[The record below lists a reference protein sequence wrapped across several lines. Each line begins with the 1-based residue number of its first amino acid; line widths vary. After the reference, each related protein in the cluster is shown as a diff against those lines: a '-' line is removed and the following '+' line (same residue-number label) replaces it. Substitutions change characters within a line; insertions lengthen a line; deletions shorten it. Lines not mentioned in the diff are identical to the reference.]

1 MNEVKLIAR
10 LQHVNLVRLLGCCV
24 DKDEKMLIYEYLE
37 NLSFDSHLFDK
48 TRRSNLDWKKRFDI
62 VNGIARGLL
71 YLHQD
76 SRLRVIHR
84 DLKASNVL
92 LDKDMTPKISDF
104 GMARIFGRDET
115 EANTRKVVGTY
126 GYMSPEY
133 AMYGKF
139 SMKSDVFSFGV
150 LLLEI
155 ISGKKNNSFY
165 DSDRDLNLLS
175 FVWRYWKEGKGLEI
189 VDPVIVDWSSSTF
202 RPHEILRCIQIGL
215 LCVQER
221 ADDRPMMS
229 SVVLMFGSETTAIP
243 QPKTPGFC
251 AGKSPSDSKQRE
263 YRSWTV
269 NQITLSILDAR
280 NLHLR
285 LTISGA
291 VEQHFWWLIE
301 SILAR
306 NCTKS
311 RVVSCEE
318 VPQLEMEDQPLEQ
331 NPRLVSKIGICVE
344 AGAGK
349 MFWRMAGLSTASA
362 VEAILDKDN
371 FTLEELLDEDEIIQE
386 CKALNGRLLNF
397 LRERVQVEQLVRYI
411 IEEPLEDGEQKRAFK
426 FPFIACEIFT
436 CEIEMILK
444 TLVEDEE
451 LMLLLFS
458 FLEAKETHNSLLA
471 GYFSKVVICL
481 LVRKTIPFMQFIKD
495 HQEILNQLVDLIGRT
510 SIMEVLKRLIGTD
523 EHLYSN
529 YTSAMQWVEDTD
541 VLEMIV
547 DKFGSSDSPEVHA
560 NAAEILCTV
569 ARYAPPGLATKLSSP
584 SCTGRLL
591 KHTLEDSRPKSVLVN
606 SLSVCI
612 SLLDPKRFTLGTYH
626 MYGRQLAHESL
637 VTNPET
643 VEGMLGSLG
652 DLLMLLN
659 VSSAEGVLLTTYG
672 KLQPPLGKH
681 RLKIVEFISVLLTV
695 GSEAAEKE
703 VIRLGVVKR
712 VLDLFF
718 EYPYNNFLHHN
729 VENVILSCLESKNS
743 QLLDHLLS
751 ECNLI
756 GNILE
761 AEKNSI
767 LSDADSDKLHP
778 TVPAEGR
785 KPLRIGSIG
794 HLTRISNKLLQLA
807 NSNEEIHS
815 HLQENS
821 NWVDWQTDV
830 LSKRNTLENVYSWAC
845 GRPTSLLDRNRDS
858 DDDDYHDRDYDV
870 AALANNLSQAFKYG
884 IYSNDDM
891 DEAQGSMERDDE
903 DVYFDDESAEVVIS
917 SLRLGDDQE
926 SGSLFTNSN
935 WLAFD
940 DEKAAKERSVSS
952 IASPSAG
959 GDKDGDDDVVIGEAD
974 EFSETTASSAAVDM
988 ETEDSASKNPSENP
1002 SELEAEKSPAWVE
1015 WRETSESTAPS
1026 SKPDE
1031 DTILPSGVVQTE
1043 KEDTGDDTDKKS
1055 AEENP
1060 PTSACGDETTESSSD
1075 AASCEAEIAEKLTES
1090 SCDASKQAAESHEN
1104 AQSSEPAIPRETEK
1118 SQEAEVDD
1126 AKETKEAVKEPEKA
1140 CVIKVDLKCCSG
1152 CLNRAKTKLQSLPG
1166 VTAAEYNFKKGL
1178 MTVTGDVDPMTLVHK
1193 LTKPNRKTELVSV
1206 SYMHDDDD
1214 EEEDDED
1221 EDEDDTSSS
1230 DDTSSNPDPR
1240 PMERAPQVITRPT
1253 IKRKEGMVRK
1263 YLLLG
1268 CLRSKPKVVQ
1278 PFPLAK
1284 QMFGSTRFGNG
1295 GSDHGGGGG
1304 YGNARRP
1311 PAPFHGPM
1319 NLQQQ
1324 YHMMMQPRLPP
1335 PQFQMNGAPP
1345 MQQQQSGPPQ
1355 NIPYHWQIDPQYKAM
1370 FPQPQPQ
1377 PLKPDPKMLV
1387 NNAIH
1392 YSNKLYSSS
1401 LVSLRGYIVLRF
1413 VCSA

>member
-1 MNEVKLIAR
+1 
-10 LQHVNLVRLLGCCV
+10 
-24 DKDEKMLIYEYLE
+24 
-37 NLSFDSHLFDK
+37 
-48 TRRSNLDWKKRFDI
+48 
-62 VNGIARGLL
+62 
-71 YLHQD
+71 
-76 SRLRVIHR
+76 
-84 DLKASNVL
+84 
-92 LDKDMTPKISDF
+92 
-104 GMARIFGRDET
+104 
-115 EANTRKVVGTY
+115 
-126 GYMSPEY
+126 
-133 AMYGKF
+133 
-139 SMKSDVFSFGV
+139 
-150 LLLEI
+150 
-155 ISGKKNNSFY
+155 
-165 DSDRDLNLLS
+165 
-175 FVWRYWKEGKGLEI
+175 
-189 VDPVIVDWSSSTF
+189 
-202 RPHEILRCIQIGL
+202 
-215 LCVQER
+215 
-221 ADDRPMMS
+221 
-229 SVVLMFGSETTAIP
+229 
-243 QPKTPGFC
+243 
-251 AGKSPSDSKQRE
+251 
-263 YRSWTV
+263 
-269 NQITLSILDAR
+269 
-280 NLHLR
+280 
-285 LTISGA
+285 
-291 VEQHFWWLIE
+291 
-301 SILAR
+301 
-306 NCTKS
+306 
-311 RVVSCEE
+311 
-318 VPQLEMEDQPLEQ
+318 
-331 NPRLVSKIGICVE
+331 
-344 AGAGK
+344 

-436 CEIEMILK
+436 CEIDMILK

-495 HQEILNQLVDLIGRT
+495 HQEILNQLVDLIGIT

-718 EYPYNNFLHHN
+718 E
-729 VENVILSCLESKNS
+729 
-743 QLLDHLLS
+743 
-751 ECNLI
+751 
-756 GNILE
+756 
-761 AEKNSI
+761 
-767 LSDADSDKLHP
+767 
-778 TVPAEGR
+778 
-785 KPLRIGSIG
+785 
-794 HLTRISNKLLQLA
+794 
-807 NSNEEIHS
+807 
-815 HLQENS
+815 
-821 NWVDWQTDV
+821 
-830 LSKRNTLENVYSWAC
+830 
-845 GRPTSLLDRNRDS
+845 DS

-959 GDKDGDDDVVIGEAD
+959 GDKDGDDNVVIGEAD

-1126 AKETKEAVKEPEKA
+1126 AKETKEAVKEPEK
-1140 CVIKVDLKCCSG
+1140 
-1152 CLNRAKTKLQSLPG
+1152 
-1166 VTAAEYNFKKGL
+1166 
-1178 MTVTGDVDPMTLVHK
+1178 
-1193 LTKPNRKTELVSV
+1193 
-1206 SYMHDDDD
+1206 
-1214 EEEDDED
+1214 
-1221 EDEDDTSSS
+1221 
-1230 DDTSSNPDPR
+1230 
-1240 PMERAPQVITRPT
+1240 
-1253 IKRKEGMVRK
+1253 
-1263 YLLLG
+1263 
-1268 CLRSKPKVVQ
+1268 VV
-1278 PFPLAK
+1278 
-1284 QMFGSTRFGNG
+1284 
-1295 GSDHGGGGG
+1295 
-1304 YGNARRP
+1304 
-1311 PAPFHGPM
+1311 
-1319 NLQQQ
+1319 
-1324 YHMMMQPRLPP
+1324 
-1335 PQFQMNGAPP
+1335 
-1345 MQQQQSGPPQ
+1345 
-1355 NIPYHWQIDPQYKAM
+1355 
-1370 FPQPQPQ
+1370 
-1377 PLKPDPKMLV
+1377 
-1387 NNAIH
+1387 
-1392 YSNKLYSSS
+1392 
-1401 LVSLRGYIVLRF
+1401 
-1413 VCSA
+1413 